1 MNYKAEIALT
11 RNDIC
16 EIIAK
21 YFGVEKEDVKI
32 GLAFTA
38 DNGDKDLAGKVYKD
52 IMIPDNP
59 SHADPIVIPVKEPY
73 PWIDPYNP
81 AIYASKTIKVGDF
94 KNAQEVTEAW
104 NKAFEY
110 LKGKKDEQNT

>member
-1 MNYKAEIALT
+1 MKYKAEIALT

-21 YFGVEKEDVKI
+21 YFEVEKEDVKI

-52 IMIPDNP
+52 ISIPDDPN
-59 SHADPIVIPVKEPY
+59 HTDPIVIPVSEPY
-73 PWIDPYNP
+73 PWIDPYHP
-81 AIYASKTIKVGDF
+81 VIYTSKTIKVGDF
-94 KNAQEVTEAW
+94 ENAQEVTEAW
-104 NKAFEY
+104 NKAFE
-110 LKGKKDEQNT
+110 KIEREEQ